1 MTIKQVVDM
10 VMKENSKIKIRI
22 EMLNGMKGREFV
34 YNKENIYKF
43 ISGWENY
50 EVLDFTYQ
58 KVITSLGY
66 IKVLEEPYLY
76 ILYKA

>member
-10 VMKENSKIKIRI
+10 VMKENNKIKIRI
-22 EMLNGMKGREFV
+22 EMLNGMKGREFI

-58 KVITSLGY
+58 KVITSLEY
-66 IKVLEEPYLY
+66 IKILEEPYLY

>member
-10 VMKENSKIKIRI
+10 VMKENNKIKIRI
-22 EMLNGMKGREFV
+22 EMLNGMKGRDFI

>member
-58 KVITSLGY
+58 KIITSLGY

>member
-10 VMKENSKIKIRI
+10 VMKENSKIKIKI
-22 EMLNGMKGREFV
+22 EMLNGMKGREFI

>member
-22 EMLNGMKGREFV
+22 EMLNGMKGREFI

>member
-22 EMLNGMKGREFV
+22 EMLNGMKGREFI

-58 KVITSLGY
+58 KVITSLEY

>member
-10 VMKENSKIKIRI
+10 VMKENNKIKIRI
-22 EMLNGMKGREFV
+22 EMLNGMKGREFI

>member
-10 VMKENSKIKIRI
+10 VVKENSKIKIRI
-22 EMLNGMKGREFV
+22 EMLNGMKGREFI

>member
-10 VMKENSKIKIRI
+10 VTKENSKIKIRI
-22 EMLNGMKGREFV
+22 EMLNGMKGREFI